1 MFGLHLVSVVVGAV
15 GGAVAAVVSS
25 KVYAFVKK
33 QVTSVKADAPAVVAK
48 VEADVKKAA

>member
-1 MFGLHLVSVVVGAV
+1 MEIISLAIGAV
-15 GGAVAAVVSS
+15 GGSVAAVVSS

-48 VEADVKKAA
+48 VEATAKKAV